1 MRNIKK
7 NELKREMLLAGEGF
21 CKKMSMKEL
30 YAESPVWKYVE
41 RLGILLT
48 RNWPA
53 DKDGHKY
60 WNPSYD
66 LMRIRYQ
73 CIRVLYCK
81 DEKTFDGL
89 FDYLSTAAFI
99 VLRIGS
105 LPTLYLNIFLSWV
118 ALKFVK
124 NPSCFVRSYIRVLRN
139 LFFSIDP
146 FMVQYFI
153 DTMGYEEYHQTL
165 LKQGEK
171 ITPDDELQIAGVF
184 EWLYKNMQIQEPLI
198 RKYKD
203 QGFYLKVSSEIESP
217 RNMYGSWWKQTKNF
231 NLIRIAELLTLWEK
245 DSDKIAIVNHIKEDY
260 KRWNID
266 DNDER
271 KIKNKFFEELHQS
284 LKKGD
289 CILFLCRLQ
298 EENMKNIITIENLS
312 DENERTKKYYEEEK
326 KQKQELIERRTVVYN
341 NFKHFDA
348 GSICEDHSKHIY
360 LNNKNNS
367 NLNKQQENHE

>member
-1 MRNIKK
+1 MKNTKK
-7 NELKREMLLAGEGF
+7 NELKKEILLADEGF
-21 CKKMSMKEL
+21 CKSLSMKDL

-48 RNWPA
+48 RNWPT

-66 LMRIRYQ
+66 LKKIRYQ

-81 DEKTFDGL
+81 DEKAFDEL
-89 FDYLSTAAFI
+89 FDHHNIAAFE
-99 VLRIGS
+99 VVRIGPV
-105 LPTLYLNIFLSWV
+105 PTEYLNIFLSWV

-124 NPSCFVRSYIRVLRN
+124 NPSYFVRNYTRVLRN
-139 LFFSIDP
+139 LFFSINP
-146 FMVQYFI
+146 LMVQYFI
-153 DTMGYEEYHQTL
+153 DTMGYEEYRQAL
-165 LKQGEK
+165 LNRGEM
-171 ITPDDELQIAGVF
+171 ITPDEELRIAGVY

-198 RKYKD
+198 KEHRER
-203 QGFYLKVSSEIESP
+203 GFYLKISPQIESP
-217 RNMYGSWWKQTKNF
+217 RKMYGSWWKQTKHF

-245 DSDKIAIVNHIKEDY
+245 NSDRIAIVEHIKDDY

-266 DNDER
+266 ENDER
-271 KIKNKFFEELHQS
+271 KIKNEFFEELHQS
-284 LKKGD
+284 LKKD
-289 CILFLCRLQ
+289 NCLHLLCRLQ
-298 EENMKNIITIENLS
+298 EENMKNIIKIENLS

-326 KQKQELIERRTVVYN
+326 RQKQELIEKRTVVYN

-360 LNNKNNS
+360 INNK
-367 NLNKQQENHE
+367 KIQ